1 MMSST
6 SAEHYRTA
14 ETGSNA
20 RVILERF
27 LPYRLSVLA
36 SLTSQALAQIYA
48 ERFGLTIPGWR
59 IVATLGQYGVR
70 TARDIAAHAVMHKSR
85 VSRAVSQLEAR
96 GLVVRRPNRDD
107 RREELLKLTASGREI
122 YEAVVP
128 EALAFERRMLSVLTP
143 AEQAILVALVEKLDR
158 QARRLG
164 RAEEDHA

>member
-6 SAEHYRTA
+6 SAERCRTA
-14 ETGSNA
+14 ETGPGA

-96 GLVVRRPNRDD
+96 GLVARRPNRDD
-107 RREELLKLTASGREI
+107 RREELLELTASGREI

-158 QARRLG
+158 QARRL
-164 RAEEDHA
+164 APAVEDRP